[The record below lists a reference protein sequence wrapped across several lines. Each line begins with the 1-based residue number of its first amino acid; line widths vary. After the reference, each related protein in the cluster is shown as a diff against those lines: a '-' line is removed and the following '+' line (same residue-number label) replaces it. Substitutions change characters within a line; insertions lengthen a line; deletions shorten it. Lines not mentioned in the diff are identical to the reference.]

1 MAGRDLS
8 FFRPICGGL
17 LLAAFALSGCGA
29 AEVSGVRRDQRI
41 LARRLADTRADVDSL
56 RTEMARIRG
65 QMQSAGFAP
74 VLPEPQRGAASG
86 ATGDAVGVRGAGSLY
101 ATPGAVGMA
110 GSAASG
116 AVGAVAANP
125 AGARWPAGGAAAA
138 PRPMG
143 ENTGNA
149 GWETPPTQVAVAGAA
164 SGAAPLGI
172 DLRGDLARGPEEADY
187 RGGLEAYQRGDYPRS
202 VQSLR
207 NYVSRNRGSSLA
219 PYAHYWIGESYF
231 SQGKYYEAILAYNE
245 IPTSWPD
252 NDRVPA
258 AKLRQA
264 EAFAASGDVQDA
276 RIYLKELIE
285 KYPGTPEAA
294 EAQQRL
300 RSL

>member
-1 MAGRDLS
+1 MRLVSQVLS
-8 FFRPICGGL
+8 PVV
-17 LLAAFALSGCGA
+17 LAALVVSGCGA

-41 LARRLADTRADVDSL
+41 LARRLADTRADVESM
-56 RTEMARIRG
+56 RIEIARMRG

-74 VLPEPQRGAASG
+74 SAPVDLSGAA
-86 ATGDAVGVRGAGSLY
+86 APVAGGGSI
-101 ATPGAVGMA
+101 AA
-110 GSAASG
+110 GSATGYGRPPGTG
-116 AVGAVAANP
+116 APQGDPRQANP
-125 AGARWPAGGAAAA
+125 AGARWPSGGAAAGGAAAA
-138 PRPMG
+138 NAG
-143 ENTGNA
+143 GA
-149 GWETPPTQVAVAGAA
+149 GWETPQQAPQPAA
-164 SGAAPLGI
+164 PAAPLGI

-187 RGGLEAYQRGDYPRS
+187 RAGLEAYQAGAYPRA

-207 NYVSRNRGSSLA
+207 NYVNRNRGSGLA
-219 PYAHYWIGESYF
+219 PYAHYWIGEAYF
-231 SQGKYYEAILAYNE
+231 AQGKYYDAILAYNE

>member
-1 MAGRDLS
+1 MTGVDLK
-8 FFRPICGGL
+8 FFRPICATL
-17 LLAAFALSGCGA
+17 LLGSFALSGCGA
-29 AEVSGVRRDQRI
+29 ADVSGVRRDQRM

-74 VLPEPQRGAASG
+74 VVPVASAREADLSAPG
-86 ATGDAVGVRGAGSLY
+86 GSGGAGS
-101 ATPGAVGMA
+101 AFGAVG
-110 GSAASG
+110 SAG
-116 AVGAVAANP
+116 AVGGVVVDSGRNVAANP
-125 AGARWPAGGAAAA
+125 AGARWPAGGAAGTPQPAGA
-138 PRPMG
+138 
-143 ENTGNA
+143 NTGNA
-149 GWETPPTQVAVAGAA
+149 GWENPPQQPAAVAA
-164 SGAAPLGI
+164 AAPLGI
-172 DLRGDLARGPEEADY
+172 DLRGDLERGPQEADY

-219 PYAHYWIGESYF
+219 PYAHYWIGEAYF
-231 SQGKYYEAILAYNE
+231 AQGKYYEAILAYNE